1 MSGSGT
7 RYRAFPDG
15 DVLDIVPHRR
25 VLVEGLGT
33 RNLFWGWEAGKLW
46 GPGERGE
53 LAVDESEDS
62 VHRFRPDHRA
72 PTLPDVSLEALAQAG
87 VRGIVVDLDNTVC
100 AYHEPELAPGV
111 AEWVRE
117 AQARGFA
124 LVLVSNNFSERV
136 ATVGARL
143 AIPVVPNALK
153 PLPFAF
159 LRALRMLATPRRATV
174 VIGDQLFTDVLG
186 GKLAGLRTI
195 LTEPLVEKDFPLTR
209 VLRFLERTIAGR
221 T

>member
-1 MSGSGT
+1 M
-7 RYRAFPDG
+7 
-15 DVLDIVPHRR
+15 
-25 VLVEGLGT
+25 EGLGIT
-33 RNLFWGWEAGKLW
+33 KSFWGRKASSLWEA
-46 GPGERGE
+46 GERGE

-72 PTLPDVSLEALAQAG
+72 PALPDVSLEALAEAG
-87 VRGIVVDLDNTVC
+87 VRGVIVDLDNTVC
-100 AYHEPELAPGV
+100 AYHQPELAPGV
-111 AEWVRE
+111 AEWVRQ
-117 AQARGFA
+117 AQGRGFA

-143 AIPVVPNALK
+143 NIPVVPNALK

-159 LRALRMLATPRRATV
+159 LRALRILGTPRRATV

-195 LTEPLVEKDFPLTR
+195 LTEPLVAHDFPLTR